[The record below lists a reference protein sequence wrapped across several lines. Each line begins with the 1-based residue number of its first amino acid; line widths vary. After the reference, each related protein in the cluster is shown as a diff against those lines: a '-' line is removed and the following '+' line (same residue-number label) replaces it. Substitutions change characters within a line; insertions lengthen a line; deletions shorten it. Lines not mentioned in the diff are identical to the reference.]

1 MVLALLGWGI
11 VSVLTRSAESEGAG
25 VEGQGE
31 SGGAAESAPVPGDVD
46 SRYAQSSVGSD
57 GSVDGSAGAMGPVR
71 IPACEPGDLGVTV
84 AVKGA
89 PVSVGAGATFD
100 VALENTSNIQ
110 CSTAW
115 GQMSVKVV
123 SGDQTVYDSTTCA
136 KRDTT
141 ATPLLLSPATTW
153 KGTLEWSGDVY
164 DGCVA
169 LDTDGDGKANVAG
182 AGTYRVQVLLNGQR
196 LGPEQVF
203 EVR

>member
-11 VSVLTRSAESEGAG
+11 VSVLTRTAESEGAG

-31 SGGAAESAPVPGDVD
+31 SGGAARSAPASGDVD
-46 SRYAQSSVGSD
+46 SRYAPSSVGSD
-57 GSVDGSAGAMGPVR
+57 GSVDGSGGAMGPVK
-71 IPACEPGDLGVTV
+71 IPTCEPGDLGVTV
-84 AVKGA
+84 SVKGA

-100 VALENTSNIQ
+100 VGLENTSNIQ
-110 CSTAW
+110 CATAW
-115 GQMSVKVV
+115 GQVSVKVV

-141 ATPLLLSPATTW
+141 ATPLLLSPAATW

-164 DGCVA
+164 DGCTAV
-169 LDTDGDGKANVAG
+169 DGDGDGKANVAG
-182 AGTYRVQVLLNGQR
+182 AGTYRVQVLLNGKN
-196 LGPEQVF
+196 LGGEQVF